1 MPRAKKAPVAP
12 TSSPALLRTLDVI
25 GGKWT
30 VPILHALLGGT
41 RRFGQLQSALGGVS
55 PKMLIARLRELEQ
68 QGFVTRTM
76 YPEIPPRVEYA
87 LTDLGRTLKP
97 IIDAMEAWG
106 ESYGDANEQ
115 HRTAQATRKAIEKEN
130 ASCR

>member
-1 MPRAKKAPVAP
+1 MPRAKKEPFVP
-12 TSSPALLRTLDVI
+12 TPAAALTRTLDVI

-30 VPILHALLGGT
+30 VLIIHELMAGT

-55 PKMLIARLRELEQ
+55 PKMLIARLKELERA
-68 QGFVTRTM
+68 GFVTRTL

-87 LTDLGRTLKP
+87 LTEQGRTLKP

-106 ESYGDANEQ
+106 E
-115 HRTAQATRKAIEKEN
+115 AQGEV
-130 ASCR
+130 SGPQ